1 VEERLDI
8 VAAIAQ
14 ALKRGMAEGVFRP
27 IGPKVV
33 ATNLFTVVHGA
44 ADVIAAGD
52 PPERWLE
59 AVRDLTRQWL
69 GSPA

>member
-1 VEERLDI
+1 
-8 VAAIAQ
+8 
-14 ALKRGMAEGVFRP
+14 MAEGVFRL

-33 ATNLFTVVHGA
+33 ATILLTVVHGA

>member
-1 VEERLDI
+1 
-8 VAAIAQ
+8 
-14 ALKRGMAEGVFRP
+14 MFRP

-52 PPERWLE
+52 PPKRGLE

>member
-1 VEERLDI
+1 MSVL
-8 VAAIAQ
+8 A
-14 ALKRGMAEGVFRP
+14 
-27 IGPKVV
+27 
-33 ATNLFTVVHGA
+33 NLFTVVDGT

-59 AVRDLTRQWL
+59 AVCDLTRQWL